1 MCSTCVKMNDRK
13 GIGKA
18 RAKVNERSKNESK
31 ERKNKAERI
40 GEAKK
45 RIAFAGRMLVSW
57 LYNTT
62 EYCLSILITN

>member
-31 ERKNKAERI
+31 ERKKLKELVKP
-40 GEAKK
+40 KK
-45 RIAFAGRMLVSW
+45 ELH
-57 LYNTT
+57 LP
-62 EYCLSILITN
+62 EEC

>member
-1 MCSTCVKMNDRK
+1 MKEVKT
-13 GIGKA
+13 
-18 RAKVNERSKNESK
+18 KVKRE
-31 ERKNKAERI
+31 NKAERI

-62 EYCLSILITN
+62 EYCSSILITN